1 MKKILSILLLSLT
14 AFGFTSCEIDN
25 YDPPKAA
32 VEGQVYDHNGKPLQ
46 TAQGQGNMIIRI
58 KEISYANGDPDVVVT
73 EQNLNM
79 MMDGSFRNTKLFA
92 GTYEMWPYE
101 TCGYPCEEEQRK
113 TVVLKDG
120 KTAHVEFTVTP
131 YLTIDWVKEPW
142 QDEDGFVHA
151 TFKFT
156 RNEKEGFTKPDVEYA
171 QLVIGTTV
179 TCQAD
184 GRYTDNTINITN
196 EMEGQEIELKSKA
209 KIEFDQKLFLRVSA
223 SCKDTYKKSCYSEVR
238 TIQAKGYGR

>member
-1 MKKILSILLLSLT
+1 
-14 AFGFTSCEIDN
+14 
-25 YDPPKAA
+25 
-32 VEGQVYDHNGKPLQ
+32 
-46 TAQGQGNMIIRI
+46 
-58 KEISYANGDPDVVVT
+58 
-73 EQNLNM
+73 M
-79 MMDGSFRNTKLFA
+79 MMDGSFRNTRLFA

-142 QDEDGFVHA
+142 QDEDGFLHA

-156 RNEKEGFTKPDVEYA
+156 RNKKDGFDMPDVEFA
-171 QLVIGTTV
+171 QLIIGTTV

-196 EMEGQEIELKSKA
+196 DMEGQEIELKSKA

-223 SCKDTYKKSCYSEVR
+223 SCKDSYKKSCYSEVR
-238 TIQAKGYGR
+238 TIQAKGFGR